1 MTGPVAFTSSYF
13 GYASSS
19 LVGLLFQLPST
30 GAAYNLTVLPFS
42 KAFLTDPFSG
52 STISLGTFQNWTYV
66 GQNLT
71 FSNSGATNV
80 NSLSGLQSL
89 QYSGHAF
96 TSGDFCPGSTTRRR
110 GIFVS
115 YVCGGYSIETGQTR
129 GVVETAS
136 TDSTGCGMMVSV
148 AIPEACGVNF
158 TVGEELAAPSASPS
172 PVSGPRSI
180 VMELRDDP
188 LIIGTVVK
196 APNGAVLTSQA
207 VVLKQLD
214 AITLLVPISPS
225 NSQLNIVHQG
235 QFAGW
240 VTMPDPAYI
249 GIGTAPL
256 VYVGQRF
263 ANGDPCAAPF
273 VNVNRSAFVKLTYGL
288 TKNVTET
295 IYNDATGCSVNLTYT
310 NPSICGV
317 NAAVG
322 AEYASSSPTPSVT
335 PSRTGTSSQTP
346 SNTGTPSTTNT
357 APRSVT
363 PSPSKSVSALPPG
376 ASPSPSSS
384 PHVVGSEVTFNM
396 SIPGCATRAQVRS
409 SGLEGALLDS
419 VSSAAGLDP
428 STVVLTDAQCQ
439 QGGSVV
445 VPSTILSFSVAVDPP
460 ATSGVQAGSAVGNSV
475 GGVNLGGAASGRDVV
490 LANSILISQRL
501 KSGVASSQGS
511 TLVKNALNGV
521 SSKWSNITGANLT
534 NANITISSVVVDVST
549 AGLAAPPLCGDG
561 GKSSTS
567 SDSGEYTVREVV
579 GATFASFSS
588 CLLALL
594 GFLRYCKFPFP
605 KLNVLAADSD
615 EVVNLYDDVKNSPHP
630 QTSQPHQSSFS
641 LPTRHQSPPPR
652 PDPPDSSPPSSRPQD
667 SNRKEKFE
675 PKPFFSSSS
684 MSESAGA
691 FTGAAR
697 ERGFFDPPQFTG
709 ANPMWSSGDPN
720 DRPSGTGPKKGGRNK
735 KSTGMTQEEYVNH
748 F

>member
-1 MTGPVAFTSSYF
+1 
-13 GYASSS
+13 
-19 LVGLLFQLPST
+19 
-30 GAAYNLTVLPFS
+30 
-42 KAFLTDPFSG
+42 
-52 STISLGTFQNWTYV
+52 
-66 GQNLT
+66 
-71 FSNSGATNV
+71 
-80 NSLSGLQSL
+80 
-89 QYSGHAF
+89 
-96 TSGDFCPGSTTRRR
+96 
-110 GIFVS
+110 
-115 YVCGGYSIETGQTR
+115 
-129 GVVETAS
+129 
-136 TDSTGCGMMVSV
+136 
-148 AIPEACGVNF
+148 
-158 TVGEELAAPSASPS
+158 
-172 PVSGPRSI
+172 
-180 VMELRDDP
+180 
-188 LIIGTVVK
+188 
-196 APNGAVLTSQA
+196 
-207 VVLKQLD
+207 
-214 AITLLVPISPS
+214 
-225 NSQLNIVHQG
+225 
-235 QFAGW
+235 
-240 VTMPDPAYI
+240 
-249 GIGTAPL
+249 
-256 VYVGQRF
+256 
-263 ANGDPCAAPF
+263 
-273 VNVNRSAFVKLTYGL
+273 
-288 TKNVTET
+288 
-295 IYNDATGCSVNLTYT
+295 
-310 NPSICGV
+310 
-317 NAAVG
+317 
-322 AEYASSSPTPSVT
+322 
-335 PSRTGTSSQTP
+335 
-346 SNTGTPSTTNT
+346 
-357 APRSVT
+357 
-363 PSPSKSVSALPPG
+363 
-376 ASPSPSSS
+376 
-384 PHVVGSEVTFNM
+384 M